1 MIAVL
6 QYPEEENP
14 DDFKAKVLLSSRKYG
29 YALRSYMQTNIIL
42 HTDGAVSCKDNTV
55 SFLRTTTLKSS
66 SKRQLG
72 E

>member
-29 YALRSYMQTNIIL
+29 YALRSYMQTNVIL
-42 HTDGAVSCKDNTV
+42 HTDAATV
-55 SFLRTTTLKSS
+55 YQCQYCLIPAHNNFEKFL
-66 SKRQLG
+66 
-72 E
+72 